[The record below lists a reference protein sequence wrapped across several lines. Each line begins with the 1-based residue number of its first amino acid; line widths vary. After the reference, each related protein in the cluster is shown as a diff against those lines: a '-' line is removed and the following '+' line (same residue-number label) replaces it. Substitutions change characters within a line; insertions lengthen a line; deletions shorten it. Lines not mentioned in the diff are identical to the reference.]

1 MTFQGVVLNFNSL
14 KDNISEVD
22 STSQIEGDWKQV
34 EMSLSPSTYRVT
46 FYIMCFKH
54 YNLVL
59 FQTNILLFFVCI
71 FKPPDVNKRFKFFN

>member
-34 EMSLSPSTYRVT
+34 EMSLSPSTYRVS
-46 FYIMCFKH
+46 FCIMCFKH
-54 YNLVL
+54 NLVL

-71 FKPPDVNKRFKFFN
+71 FKPPDVKKRFKIFN